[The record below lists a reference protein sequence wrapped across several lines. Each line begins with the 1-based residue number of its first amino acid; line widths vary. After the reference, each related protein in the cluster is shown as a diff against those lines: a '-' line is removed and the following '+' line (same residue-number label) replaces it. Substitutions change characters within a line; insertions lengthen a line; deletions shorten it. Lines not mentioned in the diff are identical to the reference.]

1 MKILLKSAMVASL
14 MAAAAPIPVFA
25 QNAAPAVAGIAVANI
40 EGAVASSQA
49 NQTAA
54 QQRQTTYKAQIDAAE
69 ARGRQLNAQLQPLA
83 EKYQR
88 DSQAASPNR
97 AALEQQVA
105 QIQQLRESGQ
115 QELQRMLQPVAL
127 SEAYVE
133 EQIQEK
139 LDQAVKAAMAKKRIS
154 LLLNPQAV
162 VLVTNQAYNLTPDI
176 VTELNT
182 LVPSVQIVPPAG
194 WEPRQVR
201 EARAAQ
207 QQQGAA
213 PAAQT
218 PAPAATPAPSG
229 R

>member
-1 MKILLKSAMVASL
+1 MKILLKSAMLAGL
-14 MAAAAPIPVFA
+14 MAAAPIPVLA

-49 NQTAA
+49 NQTAV

-69 ARGRQLNAQLQPLA
+69 ARSRQLNAQLQPLA

-115 QELQRMLQPVAL
+115 QELQRMLQPVAM
-127 SEAYVE
+127 SETYVE
-133 EQIQEK
+133 EQIQDK
-139 LDQAVKAAMAKKRIS
+139 LDQAVKAAMAKKRVS

-182 LVPSVQIVPPAG
+182 LVPSVQIVPPQG

-213 PAAQT
+213 PA
-218 PAPAATPAPSG
+218 PAPAAGTAPSG